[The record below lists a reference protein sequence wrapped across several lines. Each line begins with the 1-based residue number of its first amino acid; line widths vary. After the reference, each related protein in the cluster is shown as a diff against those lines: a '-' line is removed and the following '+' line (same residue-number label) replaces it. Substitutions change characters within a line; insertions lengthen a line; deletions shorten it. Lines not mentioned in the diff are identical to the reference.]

1 MNNIN
6 NIVKTSQFSFFWA
19 MKLLP
24 KARKNAAYTIYAF
37 CHHLEEVTKGELSLA
52 EKKETLKAWCEEID
66 NIFDKKT
73 PQTEIGRK
81 IYKNCMRFNLQKSE
95 FLKLVHSAQS
105 NISKIENIASLEEYK
120 INCRNMT
127 GAQWYIALNVLGVS
141 DDNLLE
147 ELATNI
153 GFAIQST
160 IVLKNVKDDALLG
173 KTFIPKECL
182 AKAEIIATN
191 PKEILTD
198 TKLSIAREEL
208 AMQTLKAFE
217 KAEESI
223 KKLDKTNAK
232 LIKGFVSI
240 YKKYFSIMQKRGWEI
255 ISPKPQISNLGKLK
269 IVLRSLLS

>member
-52 EKKETLKAWCEEID
+52 EKKETLKAWCEELD

-81 IYKNCMRFNLQKSE
+81 IYKNCMRFNIQKSE